1 MDAFK
6 GAEMARMDLG
16 GNNAWKAFWDEREGR
31 AGLKWE
37 NVSLEERYSG
47 EVGEEWKERLACRVE
62 GREFTGVQKPP
73 KRAQA
78 TAKTAPARAASP
90 GVGAG
95 AGAGAGAASK
105 RKEQNEAFFARMG
118 GENAK
123 RTADLPPSQGGKYS
137 GFGSEPAPSGAGRGE
152 GAGEG
157 GVLPGVDEFQKD
169 PVAALTKGL
178 GWFTTTVGRGAKT
191 VNDGWIQPT
200 AQKVRLVSYLICFDQ
215 CHVKPPLPPLTPKC
229 TQLYSVNRIY
239 AAPNLLPL
247 LTQPSLHFQIAQSD
261 LQTQARLTA
270 AALAQNIQT
279 GTKGAAEQF
288 NKFIEGGNDGSSS
301 ATGGTTTTT
310 RAGTGARRTGGGGG
324 NAAVEPDRRDFWDSF
339 GEEKVGTLMGG
350 GGGSAGKGGPMTSKG
365 GRGSSAIGTAAMK
378 KGNNPPAGATPGVA
392 SSGGGGAKE
401 DGGWEEW

>member
-6 GAEMARMDLG
+6 GAEIARMDLG
-16 GNNAWKAFWDEREGR
+16 GNNAWKAFWDEKEGR

-37 NVSLEERYSG
+37 NISLEERYSG

-62 GREFTGVQKPP
+62 GREFTGVPKPP

-78 TAKTAPARAASP
+78 TAKTAPARTASP
-90 GVGAG
+90 GVG

-118 GENAK
+118 GENAN
-123 RTADLPPSQGGKYS
+123 RTADLPPSQGGKYG

-152 GAGEG
+152 SAGEG

-215 CHVKPPLPPLTPKC
+215 CHVKPPLSLLTPKC
-229 TQLYSVNRIY
+229 TCLYSAHRIY
-239 AAPNLLPL
+239 AGPNLLPL
-247 LTQPSLHFQIAQSD
+247 LTRPSPYFPDCAIRPPNPSTPH
-261 LQTQARLTA
+261 RR
-270 AALAQNIQT
+270 
-279 GTKGAAEQF
+279 
-288 NKFIEGGNDGSSS
+288 
-301 ATGGTTTTT
+301 
-310 RAGTGARRTGGGGG
+310 RAGAKH
-324 NAAVEPDRRDFWDSF
+324 PDRHQR
-339 GEEKVGTLMGG
+339 
-350 GGGSAGKGGPMTSKG
+350 
-365 GRGSSAIGTAAMK
+365 R
-378 KGNNPPAGATPGVA
+378 
-392 SSGGGGAKE
+392 GGAIQQIHR
-401 DGGWEEW
+401 GRQ